1 VSLRAQAEADLAVTL
16 EDAAGFGLPVVLI
29 DPDGATHAVNG
40 QVLYDSI
47 ETTAEGLSVI
57 VHKPV
62 VTVRRSSLPRVP
74 LPTDSPRWACR
85 VPTSPVAGAALG
97 TFLVERPEESG
108 GSLGFVRLYL
118 AKAEQE

>member
-1 VSLRAQAEADLAVTL
+1 VNLRAQAEADLAVTL
-16 EDAAGFGLPVVLI
+16 EDTGGFGLPIVLI
-29 DPDGATHAVNG
+29 DPDGATQEVTG

-47 ETTAEGLSVI
+47 ETTAEGLSII
-57 VHKPV
+57 VHRPV
-62 VTVRRSSLPRVP
+62 VTVRRSSLTRVP

-85 VPTSPVAGAALG
+85 VPTSPVDGAAMG